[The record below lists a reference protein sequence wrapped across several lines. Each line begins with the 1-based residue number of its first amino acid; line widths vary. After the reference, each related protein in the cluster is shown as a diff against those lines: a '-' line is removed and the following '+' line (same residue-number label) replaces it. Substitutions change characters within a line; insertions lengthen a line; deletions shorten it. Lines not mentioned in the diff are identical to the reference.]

1 MAVRG
6 VVHEVLTTM
15 DGSANSEIDLRDI
28 DWLAMERRRQAFLD
42 YYLLAVEACLRGGAK
57 EWWRH
62 AFTYDGSSDHLANMA
77 LLKEFCL
84 HQVLYE
90 AGDIWAL
97 GRIYEGLEEEGINAG
112 DEPGRFLL
120 DLTRFLRAKLA
131 QKEPA
136 PAGLFAR
143 ARRRMGREYRTL
155 ARERPA
161 LVSVV
166 ILDGVSGNNFFK
178 YCLASLASEGNL
190 KALAKQRSVRFHVF
204 GRERDLPDFERRIAA
219 ASLDC
224 TIVCE
229 PIPEDL
235 AVRAEGVAGPQRDW
249 LVGALECLH
258 ILEAKRLR
266 ADFHAINPNALYA
279 DGYFR
284 SISRLSGEG
293 KKAVLTATLYA
304 DPAAIQNEV
313 TPFRAA
319 DGTVT
324 IPPIELATL
333 GLRALA
339 PGNGLTAVRFTGF
352 QRSGDP
358 WHLQLAWER
367 RDSLQIRSTYH
378 EISFLSHRVLESL
391 PDRFFMK
398 PSAQIDKMLA
408 GEVQPHFVGEA
419 DRIMMLDLSN
429 RRIMLAGETLDLA
442 DFASALAASTGRG
455 VAAHF
460 KQGVSLTID
469 RAALVD
475 RPWREDIEFL
485 AEQGAVFKAL
495 DEGEAFAAPKGD
507 QVLTALGV
515 LHQYEVSEYGRDCLG
530 SVIAEGRRLLGALGA
545 EADMEM
551 AIRRGLIRGAMNF
564 DAVDKALELA
574 EGGGESTVF
583 IKDFLS
589 AMAKLKA
596 ENRIHAKRLRP
607 AFGWRQVAVVGVI
620 AWGERFVDKFMN
632 YCLASLLADG
642 NFPALARKRRVVL
655 SVVTTE
661 ADRARMAAHPSF
673 ARLRQSAEVVFSCFP
688 PEFLERREKDG
699 FNFYHFYGL
708 LDHQSVFLAAAL
720 RADLYLLPIDCV
732 YSSKTLSN
740 FSSRLERE
748 ADCCS
753 IGAIEVE
760 EATLR
765 AWLDADGRRQPGGVL
780 DLSGEALIQA
790 AALHPDRY
798 YRAMIMSP
806 DTTEFCAHP
815 RELVWPFANGLGMH
829 SVFMHPLAVS
839 ARLLT
844 RPFHPHH
851 ENVDYAL
858 LPRLLQGD
866 GRMTIIEN
874 GNEATLAHFG
884 APDTRS
890 EFLQGGFSI
899 RSFVEAHRYDY
910 AVHRRFFETRQFFP
924 CRELP
929 YAPSTAYEA
938 DLRLIRSALK
948 RNRFSADRT

>member
-1 MAVRG
+1 
-6 VVHEVLTTM
+6 M
-15 DGSANSEIDLRDI
+15 DGSANSENPLRDI
-28 DWLAMERRRQAFLD
+28 DWLAMERRRQTFLD
-42 YYLLAVEACLRGGAK
+42 YYLLAVEACLRGGAR
-57 EWWRH
+57 EWWQH
-62 AFTYDGSSDHLANMA
+62 AFTYDGSSDHLASMM

-84 HQVLYE
+84 RQVLYE

-97 GRIYEGLEEEGINAG
+97 GRIYEGLEPEGILEN

-120 DLTRFLRAKLA
+120 DLTRHLRGRLA
-131 QKEPA
+131 QVEPA
-136 PAGLFAR
+136 PAGLLARTKRMKERWQQTR
-143 ARRRMGREYRTL
+143 ARTL
-155 ARERPA
+155 PA
-161 LVSVV
+161 MLSVV
-166 ILDGVSGNNFFK
+166 IFDGPSGNNFFD

-190 KALAKQRSVRFHVF
+190 PALAKQRSVRLHIF
-204 GRERDLPDFERRIAA
+204 GRERDLPEFERRIAA

-224 TIVCE
+224 TVVCE

-235 AVRAEGVAGPQRDW
+235 AVRAEGVIGPQRDW
-249 LVGALECLH
+249 LLGALECLH

-279 DGYFR
+279 DGYFQ
-284 SISRLSGEG
+284 SISRLNRDG
-293 KKAVLTATLYA
+293 KMAVLTATVYA
-304 DPAAIQNEV
+304 DLTAMQNELA
-313 TPFRAA
+313 PFRAA
-319 DGTVT
+319 DGTIT
-324 IPPIELATL
+324 IPPVELATL
-333 GLRALA
+333 GLRALT
-339 PGNGLTAVRFTGF
+339 PGNGLKAVRFTGF
-352 QRSGDP
+352 PGSCDP

-391 PDRFFMK
+391 PRRFFIK

-408 GEVQPHFVGEA
+408 GEVQPHFVGEG
-419 DRIMMLDLSN
+419 DGIMMLELSN
-429 RRIMLAGETLDLA
+429 RRTMLDGETLDLD

-455 VAAHF
+455 AAAHF
-460 KQGVSLTID
+460 KQGVSLAID
-469 RAALVD
+469 RAALAD
-475 RPWREDIEFL
+475 RPWRGDTEFL
-485 AEQGAVFKAL
+485 AEQAAVFKAL
-495 DEGEAFAAPKGD
+495 DEGVAFAAPKGD

-515 LHQYEVSEYGRDCLG
+515 VHQYEVSEYGRDCLG
-530 SVIAEGRRLLGALGA
+530 GVIAEGRRLLAALGTD
-545 EADMEM
+545 ADMDM

-564 DAVDKALELA
+564 DAVDTALELA
-574 EGGGESTVF
+574 ERGGESTVF
-583 IKDFLS
+583 IRDFLS

-596 ENRIHAKRLRP
+596 DNRIRAKRLRP
-607 AFGWRQVAVVGVI
+607 AFNWRRVAVVGVI
-620 AWGERFVDKFMN
+620 AWGERFVEKFMN

-642 NFPALARKRRVVL
+642 NIPALARKGRVVL
-655 SVVTTE
+655 SVVTTA
-661 ADRARMAAHPSF
+661 ADRDRMTAHPSF
-673 ARLRQSAEVVFSCFP
+673 ARLRRSAEVVFTCFP

-708 LDHQSVFLAAAL
+708 LDHQSVFLAEAL

-740 FSSRLERE
+740 FHFRLERD

-760 EATLR
+760 EPALR

-780 DLSGEALIQA
+780 DLPGESLIQA

-829 SVFMHPLAVS
+829 SIFMHPLAVS

-866 GRMTIIEN
+866 GRMTIIEK
-874 GNEATLAHFG
+874 GSEATLAHFG

-938 DLRLIRSALK
+938 ELGLIQSALK

>member
-15 DGSANSEIDLRDI
+15 DGSANSENDLCDI
-28 DWLAMERRRQAFLD
+28 DWLAMERRRQVFLD
-42 YYLLAVEACLRGGAK
+42 YYLLAVEACLRGGAR

-62 AFTYDGSSDHLANMA
+62 AFTYDGSSDHLANMG

-84 HQVLYE
+84 RQVLYA

-97 GRIYEGLEEEGINAG
+97 GRIYEGLEREGIIAE

-120 DLTRFLRAKLA
+120 DLTRYLRAKLA
-131 QKEPA
+131 EVEPA

-143 ARRRMGREYRTL
+143 AKRRVGREYQTR
-155 ARERPA
+155 ARKLPA
-161 LVSVV
+161 VVSIV
-166 ILDGVSGNNFFK
+166 ILDGVSGENFFD
-178 YCLASLASEGNL
+178 YCLASLASERNL
-190 KALAKQRSVRFHVF
+190 KALAKQRSVRVHVF
-204 GRERDLPDFERRIAA
+204 GRERDLGRFERRIAA
-219 ASLDC
+219 ASPNC

-229 PIPEDL
+229 PIPEHL
-235 AVRAEGVAGPQRDW
+235 GVRAEGVPGPQVDW
-249 LVGALECLH
+249 LIGALECLH

-279 DGYFR
+279 DGYFEA
-284 SISRLSGEG
+284 ISRLSDEG
-293 KKAVLTATLYA
+293 KQAVLAATLYA
-304 DPAAIQNEV
+304 DPDALKNTELA
-313 TPFRAA
+313 PFQAA
-319 DGTVT
+319 DGTIT
-324 IPPIELATL
+324 IPPVELATL
-333 GLRALA
+333 GLRALV
-339 PGNGLTAVRFTGF
+339 PGNGLKAVRYLGWRDGPGGHF
-352 QRSGDP
+352 
-358 WHLQLAWER
+358 QLAWER
-367 RDSLQIRSTYH
+367 RDSLQIHSTHH
-378 EISFLSHRVLESL
+378 EISFLSHRVLEAL
-391 PDRFFMK
+391 PDRFLMK
-398 PSAQIDKMLA
+398 PSAEIDKMLTGVA
-408 GEVQPHFVGEA
+408 RPHFVGEA
-419 DRIMMLDLSN
+419 DRIVMLDLSN
-429 RRIMLAGETLDLA
+429 RKTMVDGETLDLG
-442 DFASALAASTGRG
+442 DFASTLASSVGKGT
-455 VAAHF
+455 AAHF
-460 KQGVSLTID
+460 KQAVSFAID
-469 RAALVD
+469 RAALAD
-475 RPWREDIEFL
+475 RPWRGDDEFL
-485 AEQGAVFKAL
+485 TEKGAVFKAL
-495 DEGEAFAAPKGD
+495 DEGETFAAPKGD

-515 LHQYEVSEYGRDCLG
+515 LHQYEVSEYGRDRLA
-530 SVIAEGRRLLGALGA
+530 SVIAEGRRLLAALGT
-545 EADMEM
+545 EADMDI

-589 AMAKLKA
+589 AMGKLKA
-596 ENRIHAKRLRP
+596 ENRVHAKRLRP
-607 AFGWRQVAVVGVI
+607 AFGWRPVAVVGVI

-632 YCLASLLADG
+632 YCLASLLAEG
-642 NFPALARKRRVVL
+642 NIPALARKGRVVL

-661 ADRARMAAHPSF
+661 ADRDRMTAHPSF
-673 ARLRQSAEVVFSCFP
+673 ARLRQFAEVVFTCFP
-688 PEFLERREKDG
+688 PEFLARREKDG

-708 LDHQSVFLAAAL
+708 LDHQSFFLAAAL

-732 YSSKTLSN
+732 YSSRTLSN
-740 FSSRLERE
+740 FSSRLERA

-760 EATLR
+760 EAALR
-765 AWLDADGRRQPGGVL
+765 AWLDADGRRKPGGVL

-790 AALHPDRY
+790 SALHPDRY
-798 YRAMIMSP
+798 YRAMIMNP
-806 DTTEFCAHP
+806 HTTEFCAHP

-866 GRMTIIEN
+866 GRMAIIEN
-874 GNEATLAHFG
+874 GDEATLAHFG

-938 DLRLIRSALK
+938 DLGLIQSALK

>member
-1 MAVRG
+1 
-6 VVHEVLTTM
+6 M
-15 DGSANSEIDLRDI
+15 DGSANSENPLRDI
-28 DWLAMERRRQAFLD
+28 DWLAMERRRQTFLD

-57 EWWRH
+57 EWWQH
-62 AFTYDGSSDHLANMA
+62 AFTYDGSSDHLASMM

-84 HQVLYE
+84 RQLLYE

-97 GRIYEGLEEEGINAG
+97 GRIYEGLEPEGILEN

-120 DLTRFLRAKLA
+120 DLTRYLRALLA
-131 QKEPA
+131 QAEPV
-136 PAGLFAR
+136 PTGFLAR
-143 ARRRMGREYRTL
+143 ARQTVGRRYQTL
-155 ARERPA
+155 ARKRPTV
-161 LVSVV
+161 VSVV
-166 ILDGVSGNNFFK
+166 ILDGMSCDSFLS
-178 YCLASLASEGNL
+178 YCMPSLASERNL
-190 KALAKQRSVRFHVF
+190 NSLAKRCDVRFHVF
-204 GRERDLPDFERRIAA
+204 GRERDLPRIGQKIAA
-219 ASLDC
+219 ASPDC
-224 TIVCE
+224 TVVCQ

-235 AVRAEGVAGPQRDW
+235 CIRAEGVLGPQSDW
-249 LVGALECLH
+249 LVGAHECLH
-258 ILEAKRLR
+258 ILEAKRLQ
-266 ADFHAINPNALYA
+266 ADFHAINPNALYS
-279 DGYFR
+279 DGYFEGL
-284 SISRLSGEG
+284 SRLTNEG
-293 KKAVLTATLYA
+293 KQAVLAATLYA
-304 DPAAIQNEV
+304 DRTSVQEKLA
-313 TPFRAA
+313 PFLA
-319 DGTVT
+319 DGTITV
-324 IPPIELATL
+324 PPLDLATL
-333 GLRALA
+333 GLRVLA
-339 PGNGLTAVRFTGF
+339 PGNGLKAVRFTGYP
-352 QRSGDP
+352 QSCDP

-367 RDSLQIRSTYH
+367 RDSLQIHSTRH

-391 PDRFFMK
+391 PDRFFVK
-398 PSAQIDKMLA
+398 PSAQIDKILA
-408 GEVQPHFVGEA
+408 AEVQPHFVSAA
-419 DRIMMLDLSN
+419 DRIALLDISNRKTMLD
-429 RRIMLAGETLDLA
+429 GETLDLA
-442 DFASALAASTGRG
+442 DFASALAAYTARG
-455 VAAHF
+455 VAPHF
-460 KQGVSLTID
+460 KQGVSLAIE
-469 RAALVD
+469 RAALAD
-475 RPWREDIEFL
+475 RPWRGDSEFL
-485 AEQGAVFKAL
+485 AEQGAAFKAL
-495 DEGEAFAAPKGD
+495 DEAEAFAAPRGD

-530 SVIAEGRRLLGALGA
+530 GVIAEGRRLLAALGT

-551 AIRRGLIRGAMNF
+551 AVRRDLIRGAMNF

-574 EGGGESTVF
+574 EGGGQSTVF
-583 IKDFLS
+583 IKDFLL

-596 ENRIHAKRLRP
+596 ENRIQAKRLRP
-607 AFGWRQVAVVGVI
+607 AFGWRRVSVVGVI

-642 NFPALARKRRVVL
+642 NIPALARKGRVVL
-655 SVVTTE
+655 SVVTTA
-661 ADRARMAAHPSF
+661 ADRDRMTAHPSF
-673 ARLRQSAEVVFSCFP
+673 ARLRRSAEVVFTCFP

-708 LDHQSVFLAAAL
+708 LDHQSVFLAEAL

-740 FSSRLERE
+740 FHFRLERD

-760 EATLR
+760 EPALR

-780 DLSGEALIQA
+780 DLPGEALIQA

-829 SVFMHPLAVS
+829 SIFMHPLAVS

-866 GRMTIIEN
+866 GRMTIIEK
-874 GNEATLAHFG
+874 GSEATLAHFG

-938 DLRLIRSALK
+938 ELGLIQSALK